1 MAIKITFP
9 MICHADLIRFS
20 RAAASVACCGR
31 DCREIEDVRDGR
43 SVEEVGDRDASTS
56 KDSLLFRNDVF
67 FYFCIVKLCEIGQSF
82 VISLAAT
89 CLLS

>member
-1 MAIKITFP
+1 M
-9 MICHADLIRFS
+9 S
-20 RAAASVACCGR
+20 
-31 DCREIEDVRDGR
+31 
-43 SVEEVGDRDASTS
+43 EEVGDRDASTS

-67 FYFCIVKLCEIGQSF
+67 VYFCIVKLCEIGQSF